1 MKKKITGVSSAVGG
15 ISWDSE
21 IEPKDRWKHLFLFLE
36 SKRIL
41 VNPAHME
48 IADHCI
54 QSVLKIKDE
63 LVETTKDID
72 FNNKDM
78 DSIRILIDSCNSFLD
93 SVNSKR
99 NSGII
104 YKKGNAW
111 SDYEFDKA
119 MKSFRGSFRDV
130 ISEVSKI
137 HKIKFN
143 KDIPFEY

>member
-1 MKKKITGVSSAVGG
+1 
-15 ISWDSE
+15 
-21 IEPKDRWKHLFLFLE
+21 
-36 SKRIL
+36 
-41 VNPAHME
+41 ME

-130 ISEVSKI
+130 ISEVLKS
-137 HKIKFN
+137 IK
-143 KDIPFEY
+143 